1 MSRSVFLLAASSLA
15 LVACQPAEN
24 AADTLEAET
33 PPVVA
38 ETVEVEVAT
47 VVEAAA
53 ETEADHDDHDA
64 EGDHDDHDADEHDGH
79 DEDEHAHDDD
89 HDHDEAGGEAHVHGH
104 SDLAASLDG
113 STLSISVEGALA
125 NFDLDESL
133 RTLEDTTSYT
143 DNLVAIGG
151 GDCTRDSANASIR
164 EIGDH
169 GNLMV
174 DLTYTCAT
182 PDTISA
188 IDVTGF
194 QTFAGFEE
202 VSAVYLTDSGQTAET
217 LTTSDTRLD
226 IN

>member
-33 PPVVA
+33 PPVVE

-53 ETEADHDDHDA
+53 ETEADHDDHD
-64 EGDHDDHDADEHDGH
+64 DHEDHDADEHDGH

-133 RTLEDTTSYT
+133 RTLDDTTPYT
-143 DNLVAIGG
+143 DNLVAISG
-151 GDCTRDSANASIR
+151 GDCTRDSASASIR

>member
-33 PPVVA
+33 PPVVE

-53 ETEADHDDHDA
+53 ETEADHDDHD
-64 EGDHDDHDADEHDGH
+64 DHEDHDADEH

-89 HDHDEAGGEAHVHGH
+89 HDHDEADGEAHVHGH

-133 RTLEDTTSYT
+133 RTLEDTTPYT
-143 DNLVAIGG
+143 DNLVAISG
-151 GDCTRDSANASIR
+151 GDCTRDSASASIR
-164 EIGDH
+164 AIGDH